1 MGDLFLK
8 TLNMSI
14 AASWLILAVVLL
26 RFLLKKAPKWIIILL
41 WGIVALRLAVPF
53 SFESALSL
61 IPSAET
67 FNAHNIQYE
76 TPAISSGIPAV
87 NNAVNPVLGETFAP
101 NPAGSVNPLYVWTF
115 IVSVIWLI
123 GIAAMLLYAV
133 ISYVRVRQSVAERAP
148 YEGNIFLCDH
158 VKSPFILGL
167 VRPKIYLPSNMDAT
181 AMEPVIAHE
190 KAHLA
195 RHDHWWKPLG
205 FLILTVHWF
214 NPLCWIAYVLLCR
227 DIELACDEKVIR
239 QMDLD
244 GKKQYSAALL
254 ECSAGWRLVTVCPL
268 AFGEVGVKE
277 RVKNVLNYKK
287 PAFWLIVVA
296 VVACGVVTA
305 CFATNP
311 SEKNTVEQIEAD
323 RVVISHETED
333 GVYAAEATITDEE
346 TVAEIVLMHNT
357 IQIREMSRPIA
368 QDRFVLTFYLG
379 EDTVTTWWIAL
390 WDDGTIM
397 TASETFGG
405 NHVVTN
411 DFAYDRL
418 AEIFNSSIDAA
429 NAGDGRKL
437 TLDDVVTLSQ
447 KGDALS
453 WSDFERYQGRDIG
466 SGLYIMRYEID
477 ELFDVLV
484 GGVPD
489 ETPWY
494 IYLRV
499 NNEADDRIDIR
510 TEDVSTF
517 VEAHRDDAL
526 KVDELSA
533 ALNKLEYQPFT
544 CDGVPEHQIYDIDG
558 TVYSI
563 NFSEKWVW
571 RGNNEQAEL
580 SDELIRLLRESGV
593 LVAGENTPIPAG
605 PDAAATTLSE
615 EQAAIRQAILKHN
628 RSADPTG
635 LVSCASF
642 AELACIVVD
651 GSDFSEYTHYGWA
664 LYNEYRVT
672 DSGLKTVSG
681 GHVPVAI
688 TFREGPSGTLTLE
701 EYWEPRDGS
710 YYAPDIREKFPAH
723 IAENA
728 LDSQKFIL
736 QQTQECYAQAIAST
750 GLNTDK
756 VIGTLIE
763 TICGSPALSSNPGD
777 YIAEHPIEYRE
788 LTYYGRY
795 TLKYCFARFEE
806 GGETGLADQI
816 MAQACEDIAVGR
828 GEEPLVFSTPDNG
841 VFTGQMW
848 YSAFKNNAQSL
859 LEQYREIELA
869 ERYPASYLLLSML
882 GEV

>member
-1 MGDLFLK
+1 MSDLFLNI
-8 TLNMSI
+8 LNMSI

-26 RFLLKKAPKWIIILL
+26 RFVLKKAPKWIAVLL

-115 IVSVIWLI
+115 IVSVIWCI

-133 ISYVRVRQSVAERAP
+133 ISYVRIRQSVAERAP

-239 QMDLD
+239 QMDLE
-244 GKKQYSAALL
+244 GKKQYSTALL
-254 ECSAGWRLVTVCPL
+254 ECNAQRRLVTICPL

-287 PAFWLIVVA
+287 PAFWLIAVA

-311 SEKNTVEQIEAD
+311 VTEEPSTPNAERPTLIVDGNVYVNPYMPVSYLPYGYQSAGKLTREQANNTGLEGIEYF
-323 RVVISHETED
+323 VHPSETED
-333 GVYAAEATITDEE
+333 FYTYQECGTPIDLN
-346 TVAEIVLMHNT
+346 TVDSEQRQWAYMRW
-357 IQIREMSRPIA
+357 IQ
-368 QDRFVLTFYLG
+368 VK
-379 EDTVTTWWIAL
+379 
-390 WDDGTIM
+390 DDGV
-397 TASETFGG
+397 E
-405 NHVVTN
+405 
-411 DFAYDRL
+411 
-418 AEIFNSSIDAA
+418 
-429 NAGDGRKL
+429 GRKL
-437 TLDDVVTLSQ
+437 TLDDVVMLSQ

-453 WSDFERYQGRDIG
+453 WSDFERYQGWEVG

-533 ALNKLEYQPFT
+533 AL
-544 CDGVPEHQIYDIDG
+544 
-558 TVYSI
+558 
-563 NFSEKWVW
+563 
-571 RGNNEQAEL
+571 
-580 SDELIRLLRESGV
+580 
-593 LVAGENTPIPAG
+593 
-605 PDAAATTLSE
+605 
-615 EQAAIRQAILKHN
+615 
-628 RSADPTG
+628 G
-635 LVSCASF
+635 LV
-642 AELACIVVD
+642 
-651 GSDFSEYTHYGWA
+651 
-664 LYNEYRVT
+664 
-672 DSGLKTVSG
+672 
-681 GHVPVAI
+681 
-688 TFREGPSGTLTLE
+688 
-701 EYWEPRDGS
+701 
-710 YYAPDIREKFPAH
+710 
-723 IAENA
+723 
-728 LDSQKFIL
+728 
-736 QQTQECYAQAIAST
+736 
-750 GLNTDK
+750 
-756 VIGTLIE
+756 
-763 TICGSPALSSNPGD
+763 
-777 YIAEHPIEYRE
+777 
-788 LTYYGRY
+788 
-795 TLKYCFARFEE
+795 
-806 GGETGLADQI
+806 
-816 MAQACEDIAVGR
+816 
-828 GEEPLVFSTPDNG
+828 
-841 VFTGQMW
+841 
-848 YSAFKNNAQSL
+848 
-859 LEQYREIELA
+859 
-869 ERYPASYLLLSML
+869 
-882 GEV
+882 

>member
-1 MGDLFLK
+1 MSDLFLNI
-8 TLNMSI
+8 LNMSI

-26 RFLLKKAPKWIIILL
+26 RFLLKKAPKWIAVLL
-41 WGIVALRLAVPF
+41 WGIVALRLVVPF

-101 NPAGSVNPLYVWTF
+101 NSVGSINPLYIWTLV
-115 IVSVIWLI
+115 VSAIWLV

-133 ISYVRVRQSVAERAP
+133 ISYVRVRQSVAERVP
-148 YEGNIFLCDH
+148 YEGNIFLCDY

-167 VRPKIYLPSNMDAT
+167 VRPKIYLPSSMDEA
-181 AMEPVIAHE
+181 AMGPVIAHE

-195 RHDHWWKPLG
+195 RRDHWWKPLG

-214 NPLCWIAYVLLCR
+214 NPLCWVTYVLLCR

-254 ECSAGWRLVTVCPL
+254 ECSTGRRLVTVCPL
-268 AFGEVGVKE
+268 AFGEAGVKE

-287 PAFWLIVVA
+287 PAFWLIAVA

-311 SEKNTVEQIEAD
+311 VTEEPSTPNAERPTLIVDGNVYVNPYMPVSYLPYGYQSAGKLTREQANNTGLEGIEYF
-323 RVVISHETED
+323 VHPSETED
-333 GVYAAEATITDEE
+333 FYTYQECGTPIDLN
-346 TVAEIVLMHNT
+346 TVDSEQRQWAYMRW
-357 IQIREMSRPIA
+357 IQ
-368 QDRFVLTFYLG
+368 VK
-379 EDTVTTWWIAL
+379 
-390 WDDGTIM
+390 DDGV
-397 TASETFGG
+397 E
-405 NHVVTN
+405 
-411 DFAYDRL
+411 
-418 AEIFNSSIDAA
+418 
-429 NAGDGRKL
+429 GRKL
-437 TLDDVVTLSQ
+437 TLDDVVMLSQ

-453 WSDFERYQGRDIG
+453 WPDFERYQGWEVG

-544 CDGVPEHQIYDIDG
+544 CDGVPEYQIYDIDS

-593 LVAGENTPIPAG
+593 LVAGENMPIPAG

-615 EQAAIRQAILKHN
+615 EQAAIRQAILEHN
-628 RSADPTG
+628 KSSYSQEYDVA
-635 LVSCASF
+635 CCSF
-642 AELACIVVD
+642 ITLETLSGTPLA
-651 GSDFSEYTHYGWA
+651 GSNTHKITYYGWV

-672 DSGLKTVSG
+672 DNGLKTISG
-681 GHVPVAI
+681 GHVPAALS
-688 TFREGPSGTLTLE
+688 FDLDERGYTLT
-701 EYWEPRDGS
+701 EYWKPRDGS
-710 YYAPDIREKFPAH
+710 YYAQDIREKFPAH
-723 IAENA
+723 IVEDGM
-728 LDSQKFIL
+728 DSQKFIL
-736 QQTQECYAQAIAST
+736 QQTQECYAQAVAST
-750 GLNTDK
+750 GLDTNQ

-763 TICGSPALSSNPGD
+763 TICSSPALSSNPGD
-777 YIAEHPIEYRE
+777 YIEEHSIEYRE
-788 LTYYGRY
+788 LKYYGRY

-806 GGETGLADQI
+806 GGETGLAGQI
-816 MAQACEDIAVGR
+816 MARACEDIAVGW
-828 GEEPLVFSTPDNG
+828 GEEPLVFSLPDNG
-841 VFTGQMW
+841 VFAGQMW
-848 YSAFKNNAQSL
+848 YSAFKNNALSL
-859 LEQYREIELA
+859 MEQYSEIELA

-882 GEV
+882 GKV

>member
-1 MGDLFLK
+1 MSDLFLNI
-8 TLNMSI
+8 LNMSI

-26 RFLLKKAPKWIIILL
+26 RFVLKKAPKWIAVLL

-67 FNAHNIQYE
+67 FNAHNIQYG

-101 NPAGSVNPLYVWTF
+101 NPGASVNPLYVWTF

-133 ISYVRVRQSVAERAP
+133 TSYVRVHRSVAERAP

-167 VRPKIYLPSNMDAT
+167 VRPKIYLPSSMDEA
-181 AMEPVIAHE
+181 AMGPVIDHE

-205 FLILTVHWF
+205 FLILTAHWF

-254 ECSAGWRLVTVCPL
+254 ECSTGRRLVTVCPL

-296 VVACGVVTA
+296 VVACGVVA
-305 CFATNP
+305 VIFATNP
-311 SEKNTVEQIEAD
+311 VKKQPPMNNLQLISADVMNLRSDPPILYSMNTSELDELSSRLKDINMT
-323 RVVISHETED
+323 
-333 GVYAAEATITDEE
+333 GVDDDLMGMTPYYSITITDQKVEGFS
-346 TVAEIVLMHNT
+346 V
-357 IQIREMSRPIA
+357 SG
-368 QDRFVLTFYLG
+368 F
-379 EDTVTTWWIAL
+379 DT
-390 WDDGTIM
+390 D
-397 TASETFGG
+397 G
-405 NHVVTN
+405 NHVGILYQGHYYRVQDD
-411 DFAYDRL
+411 DFSRYLQNICAGYQR
-418 AEIFNSSIDAA
+418 ADALP
-429 NAGDGRKL
+429 RL
-437 TLDDVVTLSQ
+437 TLDDVVTLS
-447 KGDALS
+447 KNGNALS
-453 WSDFERYQGRDIG
+453 WPDFERYQGWEVG

-510 TEDVSTF
+510 TEDVSAF
-517 VEAHRDDAL
+517 AEAHRNDVP
-526 KVDELSA
+526 KVIGS
-533 ALNKLEYQPFT
+533 KP
-544 CDGVPEHQIYDIDG
+544 DGGGEPAPEEP
-558 TVYSI
+558 
-563 NFSEKWVW
+563 NFS
-571 RGNNEQAEL
+571 
-580 SDELIRLLRESGV
+580 
-593 LVAGENTPIPAG
+593 
-605 PDAAATTLSE
+605 TLSE
-615 EQAAIRQAILKHN
+615 EQTAIQQAIREHN

-672 DSGLKTVSG
+672 DSGLKTVRGS
-681 GHVPVAI
+681 HVPVAI
-688 TFREGPSGTLTLE
+688 TFREDPSGTLTLE
-701 EYWEPRDGS
+701 EYWQPRDGS
-710 YYAPDIREKFPAH
+710 YYAQDIREKFPAH
-723 IAENA
+723 IVEDGM
-728 LDSQKFIL
+728 DSQKFIL

-806 GGETGLADQI
+806 GGETGLVDQI
-816 MAQACEDIAVGR
+816 MAQACEDIAVGW
-828 GEEPLVFSTPDNG
+828 GGEPLVFSTPDNG